1 MFAGR
6 AEIRGVPAGDI
17 QGGVGIFLSV
27 SIVFMLPLAKEAYK
41 HGHWRIAIASYP
53 SSMLFVV
60 LGARALVTWD
70 TFVLEAVLGGVFV
83 FMALYQYGKRKFQ
96 VMKPL
101 VVQDA
106 VKDEEAGVVET
117 VVEQGLVEQMVV
129 EPAVV
134 AIPEEKKPCT
144 QRLKTEL
151 KSAVRDPITWAS
163 VFVGAAAGF
172 LRGAFSTPGPPLM
185 IFFAAVGMKKLELRA
200 TSALQG
206 LVAFPFQIYS
216 VIAFQIWKLDDLML
230 YLICPVRTRSF
241 AYSSLHTSTLALCT
255 EL

>member
-17 QGGVGIFLSV
+17 QGGVGIFLSI

-96 VMKPL
+96 VMKPP
-101 VVQDA
+101 VVQEEVVKHESA
-106 VKDEEAGVVET
+106 VAVQT
-117 VVEQGLVEQMVV
+117 VVEQGVGEQSVV
-129 EPAVV
+129 DPAVV
-134 AIPEEKKPCT
+134 AIPEERKPCT
-144 QRLKTEL
+144 QRLQKEL
-151 KSAVRDPITWAS
+151 NSAVRDPITWAS

-230 YLICPVRTRSF
+230 YLICPVRPPLLPMLHDTRAF
-241 AYSSLHTSTLALCT
+241 CT
-255 EL
+255 QP